1 MEVSFEEVKGKGYV
15 TTVNGRDAIVI
26 NDSMEGSKAFT
37 PTELLALGMSG
48 CSSSD
53 VLSILEKKKQNV
65 TKYRCSVKYDK
76 EPEHPKVLKNPE
88 IHYEIWGEVDPEAAK
103 RAVFLSL
110 SKYCNVTITVI
121 RAGIDVSYRIS
132 VNDQTIEEGPAPTQ

>member
-1 MEVSFEEVKGKGYV
+1 MEVSFEHVKGKGYV
-15 TTVNGRDAIVI
+15 TTVKDRDKITFRDHTEEL
-26 NDSMEGSKAFT
+26 NLFS

-53 VLSILEKKKQNV
+53 ILSILEKKKQNV
-65 TKYRCSVKYDK
+65 TKYRCSVNYDK
-76 EPEHPKVLKNPE
+76 ETEHPKVLKNPI
-88 IHYEIWGEVDPEAAK
+88 IHYELWGDIDPEAAK

-121 RAGIDVSYRIS
+121 RAGINVSYRIS
-132 VNDQTIEEGPAPTQ
+132 VNDKTVEEGPAPPQ